1 MKVLE
6 HEAKTILAE
15 RGMLVPAGGVAFTS
29 AEAQAIAHQL
39 GKPVIVKA
47 QVPTGGRMKAGG
59 VEYAD
64 TPAEA
69 LAVAQ
74 RLIGHN
80 LLGHKISSVLVE
92 ERVANVEQIY
102 VAVTYDSRARQA
114 VVLAAREGG
123 VEIESKSK
131 MLRCPFSLLE
141 PIEDTLWLRIAA
153 ALELRIDDQQQ
164 LMAIITRLVVL
175 FLESDALLVEINPL
189 ILNMH
194 HRWCIADVHLELDD
208 DAVFRQE
215 KIMSN
220 LPSSI
225 SVSEQLSE
233 FERRAAEIDLA
244 DHRGVAGRLVPFGGD
259 LGLLIGGGG
268 ASLTIMDA
276 ILDAGL
282 RPANYCEIGGNPSV
296 WKIKELTKLILAQD
310 NVKQLAVIMNV
321 VSNTRVDLVARGVI
335 KGILESGRAPSDVLV
350 AFRIPGAW
358 EDEGRAILEFYGVTL
373 FGRNTSLE
381 EVVEKIRWLS

>member
-6 HEAKTILAE
+6 HEAKVILAG
-15 RGMLVPAGGVAFTS
+15 RGMLVPEGNLAFTPDK
-29 AEAQAIAHQL
+29 ALAIAHQISR
-39 GKPVIVKA
+39 PVIIKA

-59 VEYAD
+59 VKSAD

-74 RLIGHN
+74 GLIGCT
-80 LLGHKISSVLVE
+80 LLGHHIDAVLVE
-92 ERVANVEQIY
+92 ERVASLEQIY
-102 VAVTYDSRARQA
+102 IAVTFDNRTRQA
-114 VVLAAREGG
+114 VVLASRNGG
-123 VEIESKSK
+123 VEVESTSQ
-131 MLRCPFSLLE
+131 MLHCPFSLLE
-141 PIEDTLWLRIAA
+141 PIEDMLWSKMAVALR
-153 ALELRIDDQQQ
+153 LDGDDQQS
-164 LMAIITRLVVL
+164 LVTTITKLAAL
-175 FLESDALLVEINPL
+175 FVESDALLLEINPL

-194 HRWCIADVHLELDD
+194 HQWCVADVHLEIDD
-208 DAVFRQE
+208 DAVLRQDN
-215 KIMSN
+215 IMAC
-220 LPSSI
+220 LPLSI
-225 SVSEQLSE
+225 AFQDQLSE
-233 FERRAAEIDLA
+233 FERKAAEIDHA

-282 RPANYCEIGGNPSV
+282 KPANYCEIGGNPSV
-296 WKIKELTKLILAQD
+296 WKIKELTKLILSQD

-335 KGILESGRAPSDVLV
+335 KGILEAGRSPKDVLV

-358 EDEGRAILEFYGVTL
+358 EDEGKAILEHYGVPSY
-373 FGRNTSLE
+373 GRDTGLE
-381 EVVEKIRWLS
+381 EIVEQIRWPS

>member
-6 HEAKTILAE
+6 HEAKVILAGH
-15 RGMLVPAGGVAFTS
+15 GMLIPKGNVAFTPS
-29 AEAQAIAHQL
+29 EALAIAHQIDR
-39 GKPVIVKA
+39 PVIIKA

-59 VEYAD
+59 VKNAD

-74 RLIGHN
+74 NLIGCT
-80 LLGHKISSVLVE
+80 LLGHHINSVLVE
-92 ERVANVEQIY
+92 ERVAILEQIY
-102 VAVTYDSRARQA
+102 IAVTYDNRIRQA
-114 VVLAAREGG
+114 VVLASRNGG
-123 VEIESKSK
+123 VEVESTSL

-141 PIEDTLWLRIAA
+141 PVKDTLWSKMVSAMR
-153 ALELRIDDQQQ
+153 LEGDDQQR
-164 LMAIITRLVVL
+164 LMTAITKLAAL
-175 FLESDALLVEINPL
+175 FVESDALLLEINPL
-189 ILNMH
+189 ILDLH
-194 HRWCIADVHLELDD
+194 HQWCVADVHLEIDD
-208 DAVFRQE
+208 DAVLRQE
-215 KIMSN
+215 RIMAC

-225 SVSEQLSE
+225 SSLDQLSE
-233 FERRAAEIDLA
+233 FERKAAEIDHA

-276 ILDAGL
+276 IIDAGL
-282 RPANYCEIGGNPSV
+282 KPANYCEIGGNPSV
-296 WKIKELTKLILAQD
+296 WKIKELTKLILSQD

-335 KGILESGRAPSDVLV
+335 KGILELGRSPNDVLV

-358 EDEGRAILEFYGVTL
+358 EDEGKAILEHYGVPSY
-373 FGRNTSLE
+373 GRDMGLE
-381 EVVEKIRWLS
+381 DIVEQIRWPS